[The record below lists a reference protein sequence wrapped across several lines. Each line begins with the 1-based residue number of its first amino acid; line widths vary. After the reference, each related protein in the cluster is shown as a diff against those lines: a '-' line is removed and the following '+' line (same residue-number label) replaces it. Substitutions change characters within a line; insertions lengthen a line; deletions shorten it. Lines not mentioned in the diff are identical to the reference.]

1 MSSTIETI
9 GQYKIIG
16 QIGSG
21 GMATVYQGYQS
32 KLDRHVAI
40 KVLHTAFAQEYDFLA
55 RFEREARIIA
65 RLDHPNIVPI
75 HDYDDFEGSP
85 YLTMKYIEGVT
96 LKDILRK
103 GTLSPDD
110 TVAVLAPV
118 ADALAYAHE
127 QGVIHRDVK
136 PSNIMIDKR
145 GHPYLTDFGLARIMQ
160 AGESSLTTDTVLG
173 TPHYISPEQAKGA
186 PEIDPRAD
194 VYSLGVILYEIA
206 TGRVPFNH
214 ASSHAIIHDHI
225 YTPPPNPREVN
236 PNIEPEVE
244 RVLLKALAKKPGER
258 YKTPVELINAY
269 RAALGLASSTVQPLS
284 GVVQSAERAP
294 ELNSATEAL
303 KEEPH
308 KKISISIGENDDD
321 DDNEDDEDDEK
332 GMTLEERILHRAEK
346 RVRKR
351 RDSLR
356 DIGTQ
361 LFFFLLINFA
371 IFDAENWLG
380 EIFEGHI
387 VSPPIVLWFTFIFW
401 GFGIIGQL
409 IDYYNKYGPGRER
422 RERLIQREVEREREK
437 VYGDKLK
444 NDMTAIPMRL
454 TEDGELTDSFIED
467 IEPDYKNKRR
477 S

>member
-1 MSSTIETI
+1 
-9 GQYKIIG
+9 
-16 QIGSG
+16 
-21 GMATVYQGYQS
+21 
-32 KLDRHVAI
+32 
-40 KVLHTAFAQEYDFLA
+40 
-55 RFEREARIIA
+55 
-65 RLDHPNIVPI
+65 
-75 HDYDDFEGSP
+75 
-85 YLTMKYIEGVT
+85 
-96 LKDILRK
+96 
-103 GTLSPDD
+103 LS
-110 TVAVLAPV
+110 
-118 ADALAYAHE
+118 
-127 QGVIHRDVK
+127 
-136 PSNIMIDKR
+136 
-145 GHPYLTDFGLARIMQ
+145 
-160 AGESSLTTDTVLG
+160 
-173 TPHYISPEQAKGA
+173 
-186 PEIDPRAD
+186 
-194 VYSLGVILYEIA
+194 
-206 TGRVPFNH
+206 
-214 ASSHAIIHDHI
+214 
-225 YTPPPNPREVN
+225 
-236 PNIEPEVE
+236 
-244 RVLLKALAKKPGER
+244 KKPNDR

-269 RAALGLASSTVQPLS
+269 RAALGLASSSTAQPLS
-284 GVVQSAERAP
+284 SIIHSAEVAP
-294 ELNSATEAL
+294 VPNSVAES
-303 KEEPH
+303 ENENPR

-361 LFFFLLINFA
+361 MFFFLLINFA

-401 GFGIIGQL
+401 GFGLIGQI

-467 IEPDYKNKRR
+467 IEPDYKSKRR